1 MQARESQERA
11 SWCGLY
17 RVRVRYC
24 VVLRARNAMTRT
36 LRNIFNQLTLAR
48 EAAGVRADPCTVL
61 LCVNVQGNAQLLA
74 SMAFAVARGRQ
85 AGGTGT
91 YSSTWTWTRWESG
104 LGFLLP
110 THVLA
115 KGILLLVRDRQMK
128 NM

>member
-74 SMAFAVARGRQ
+74 SMAFAVARRQ
-85 AGGTGT
+85 VGPGPTVAPGPGPGGSRDLVSCSPHTSWRKGFCYLSGTG
-91 YSSTWTWTRWESG
+91 R
-104 LGFLLP
+104 
-110 THVLA
+110 
-115 KGILLLVRDRQMK
+115 
-128 NM
+128 